1 VKRTDIYRSAITR
14 TFVSLYGISPATVDV
29 SWTTEKIVVQFE
41 GKTFVHPILREPDDD
56 APEFSCVDE
65 DPVTVFLTYD
75 EHGILEQA
83 T

>member
-1 VKRTDIYRSAITR
+1 
-14 TFVSLYGISPATVDV
+14 
-29 SWTTEKIVVQFE
+29 VVQFE
-41 GKTFVHPILREPDDD
+41 GKTFVHPILSEPDDD

-75 EHGILEQA
+75 EHGLLEQA